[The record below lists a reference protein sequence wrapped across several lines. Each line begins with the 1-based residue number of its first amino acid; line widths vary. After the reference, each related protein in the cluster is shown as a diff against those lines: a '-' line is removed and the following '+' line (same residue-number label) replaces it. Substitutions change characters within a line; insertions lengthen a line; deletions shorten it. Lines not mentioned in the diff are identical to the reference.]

1 MKAFSDLLQGP
12 QEIGRG
18 KAFWIAF
25 SVLIAVL
32 AGVPTFGTLGTV
44 IGASYLLHTIPL
56 ALGLS
61 LLWGYGGVL
70 SFGQV
75 AFYGVAGYTYGLIA
89 GNLVGVTASTLLA
102 SLGALVV
109 VAVVATAFGYFVFYG
124 RVQMWIVPILTLVFT
139 LVFETFMNQTAGLA
153 WRVGNVRLGGY
164 NGMTGIPSLQVGNLH
179 FFGDAFYYLALGV
192 VVIVYLFLRALVN
205 SRFGHGLVASRED
218 DLRTEVLGY
227 DIRSLRLRTFIV
239 SALLAGISGLLYV
252 QWGNFITPASMG
264 IFAAVLPIIWVA
276 SGGRDSLLAVAIAA
290 YLLSYLQSE
299 LAGAGTQYALV
310 IMGALLIVV
319 MSFFPQGIVVAIAR
333 SPVFSL
339 RRKAREVGEG
349 SAEQRGGTPR

>member
-1 MKAFSDLLQGP
+1 MKALSHLLQGP

-18 KAFWIAF
+18 PAFWVAF
-25 SVLIAVL
+25 LVLVVALAV
-32 AGVPTFGTLGTV
+32 VPSFGTFGTV
-44 IGASYLLHTIPL
+44 ISFSYLLHTIPL
-56 ALGLS
+56 ALGLG

-89 GNLVGVTASTLLA
+89 GNLVGVAGSTLLA
-102 SLGALVV
+102 SAAALVA
-109 VAVVATAFGYFVFYG
+109 VALLATAFGYFIFYG
-124 RVQMWIVPILTLVFT
+124 RVQMWIVPILTLVLT
-139 LVFETFMNQTAGLA
+139 LVLETFMNQTAGLA
-153 WRVGNVRLGGY
+153 WRIGNVRLGGY
-164 NGMTGIPSLQVGNLH
+164 NGMTGIPSLQVGNTY
-179 FFGDAFYYLALGV
+179 FYGDAFYYLALVVAV
-192 VVIVYLFLRALVN
+192 VVYVLLRALVN

-239 SALLAGISGLLYV
+239 SAILAGVSGLLYV

-290 YLLSYLQSE
+290 FLLSYLQSE

-310 IMGALLIVV
+310 IMGGLLVVV
-319 MSFFPQGIVVAIAR
+319 MSFFPQGIIVAIAR
-333 SPVFSL
+333 SPVFR
-339 RRKAREVGEG
+339 RRKRSPAGESSIRSGEG
-349 SAEQRGGTPR
+349 LSR